1 MELSVHSTTREMAGM
16 AAAHVAGAIMGS
28 INVYGSARILL
39 STGASQLEMFEE
51 LVKWHQD
58 VDWSKVTMFHLDEYV
73 GLPETHPAS
82 FRRYLKERFTS
93 HVPLKE
99 AVFVNGEGDVEAE
112 IAELTRR
119 VQEAPI
125 DLGVIGIGEN
135 GHIAFN
141 DPPADFETDAAYAV
155 VTLDERCRRQQV
167 GEGWFKTV
175 EDVPERAISMTVRQ
189 ILKCRSIVSIVPH
202 AVKADAVRR
211 ALMEP
216 VNPQTPAT
224 ALKTHHLWTLYLDA
238 ESAAPFANLD
248 GKL

>member
-1 MELSVHSTTREMAGM
+1 MELSIHRTTREMARM

-28 INVYGSARILL
+28 IEVYGSARILL
-39 STGASQLEMFEE
+39 STGASQFEMFDE
-51 LVKWHQD
+51 LVKHPQD

-73 GLPETHPAS
+73 GLPESHPAS

-93 HVPLKE
+93 RVPLKE

-141 DPPADFETDAAYAV
+141 DPPADFDTDEAFLV
-155 VTLDERCRRQQV
+155 VKLDDACRRQQL
-167 GEGWFKTV
+167 GEGWFPTF
-175 EDVPERAISMTVRQ
+175 DAVPTHAFSMSVPQIFKSKVIVNVVPDERKA
-189 ILKCRSIVSIVPH
+189 K
-202 AVKADAVRR
+202 AVKGM
-211 ALMEP
+211 LEGP
-216 VNPQTPAT
+216 VTNTCPCSILQKHPCCAT
-224 ALKTHHLWTLYLDA
+224 FLDEGSASLLK
-238 ESAAPFANLD
+238 
-248 GKL
+248 K